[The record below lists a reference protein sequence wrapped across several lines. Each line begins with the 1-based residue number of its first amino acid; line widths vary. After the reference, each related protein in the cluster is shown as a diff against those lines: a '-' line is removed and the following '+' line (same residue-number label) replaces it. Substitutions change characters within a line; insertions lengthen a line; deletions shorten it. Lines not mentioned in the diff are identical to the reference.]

1 MLDIKSLYKYQ
12 PPVIKH
18 VIENPFCGLFI
29 DMGLGK
35 TICALTAI
43 EYLIYQDLSVNTVL
57 IVGPKRVVSSTWPDE
72 AKKWKHLQHLRLSPI
87 VGSEKKRLA
96 AMRAKADVYLI
107 SRDNLTWLIGQF
119 GGSML
124 PYNWLV
130 IDESSSFKNPKSQRS
145 IALKAVQPCFDRVT
159 IMTGTPAPNGLLDL
173 WFQIWLLDRGQR
185 LGAFIT
191 HYKDRFFSR
200 VCPPGSQFGKYIPS
214 DDSQTRIHNQIKD
227 IVISMDK
234 KDYLDLEPIR
244 YIDVPVYL
252 SDAVMAKYKK
262 FERDRVMEIIEA
274 EDLLPKKLSVATA
287 AALSGKLLQFAG
299 GAIYDEDKN
308 VHPMHGEKLEAL
320 EELVES
326 ANGSPVM
333 IAYNFKHELD
343 RIMYTLK
350 AYKPVHFKTDQH
362 IKDWNAGRI
371 PVLVMHPASGGHGLN
386 LQHGGHLQIW
396 YGLCWPLELY
406 LQWNE
411 RLARPGQKEQV
422 RIYRIIVKG
431 TEDESVVKSWNSK
444 GAVQDSLLMATKA
457 KIESYRK
464 TIS

>member
-1 MLDIKSLYKYQ
+1 MRGLKDLYKYQ
-12 PPVIKH
+12 RSVIRHIVK
-18 VIENPFCGLFI
+18 NPKAGLFL

-35 TICALTAI
+35 TVCALTAVEI
-43 EYLIYQDLSVNTVL
+43 LVYRELTINSVI

-72 AKKWKHLQHLRLSPI
+72 AAKWEHLKHLRLSSI
-87 VGSEKKRLA
+87 VGTEKQRLA
-96 AMRAKADVYLI
+96 AMRVKADVYLI
-107 SRDNLTWLIGQF
+107 SRDNLAWLIGQF
-119 GGSML
+119 GGSMT
-124 PYNWLV
+124 PYDWLI

-145 IALKAVQPCFDRVT
+145 IALKAVQPTFDRVT

-191 HYKDRFFSR
+191 HYKNRFFSR

-214 DDSQTRIHNQIKD
+214 EDSQTRIHSAIKD
-227 IVISMDK
+227 IVISMNK
-234 KDYLDLEPIR
+234 KDYLDLKPVN

-252 SDAVMAKYKK
+252 SDSVMAKYKK
-262 FERDRVMEIIEA
+262 FERDKVMEIIEA

-308 VHPMHGEKLEAL
+308 VHKVHSEKLEAL
-320 EELVES
+320 EEIVES
-326 ANGSPVM
+326 ANGQPVM

-343 RIMYTLK
+343 RIMLVLK

-362 IKDWNAGRI
+362 IKDWNAGKI
-371 PVLVMHPASGGHGLN
+371 QVLVMHPASGGHGLN
-386 LQHGGHLQIW
+386 LQHGGHIQIW
-396 YGLCWPLELY
+396 FGLCWPLELY

-422 RIYRIIVKG
+422 RIYRILVKG
-431 TEDESVVKSWNSK
+431 TEDESVVRSWNSK
-444 GAVQDSLLMATKA
+444 GAVQDSLLAATKA
-457 KIESYRK
+457 KIEKYRK